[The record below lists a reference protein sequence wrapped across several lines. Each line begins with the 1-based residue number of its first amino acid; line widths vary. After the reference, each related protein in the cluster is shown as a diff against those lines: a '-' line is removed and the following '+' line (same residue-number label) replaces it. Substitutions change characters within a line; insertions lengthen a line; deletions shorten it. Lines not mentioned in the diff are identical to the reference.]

1 MEETLEERILNLIKQ
16 LEEEK
21 RLADKRAKQLYD
33 LAGAGGGAAG
43 PHPFLFLGY

>member
-1 MEETLEERILNLIKQ
+1 MEKLEDKILELLKQ

-33 LAGAGGGAAG
+33 LVSAGGGAAV
-43 PHPFLFLGY
+43 PQPFLFLGY

>member
-1 MEETLEERILNLIKQ
+1 METLEERILNLIKQ

-21 RLADKRAKQLYD
+21 RLADKRAKQLYE
-33 LAGAGGGAAG
+33 LAAKGGG

>member
-1 MEETLEERILNLIKQ
+1 MEKLEDKILELLKQ

-33 LAGAGGGAAG
+33 LASGGGNG
-43 PHPFLFLGY
+43 GGLHPFLFLGY